1 MVKPR
6 CYLIIDPQHEYAR
19 ELIAIGLK
27 KYGLKPVCIH
37 IDSRAELY
45 KRPFFPE
52 LRTDLVLDNYYLDK
66 LPPPQMAAAIRAK
79 YDVVGIMPYFEQSLA
94 PAAQLVEALG
104 LAWNKPDVVRRFR
117 DKSGLKDFLRNNH
130 PEIPLGASRR
140 VHSVDEVFGEALPP
154 SYVIKPNDGFANRD
168 IGFFTQADSRDAV
181 AKYFGFGNREA
192 FILEETLVGVEYAV
206 NGQMDAAGRAQVVS
220 VLEYERVPANGKP
233 NVYHRTFHVPQT
245 DPNYASIAAY
255 AEQVMN
261 ASGLIRAPFHLELML
276 TAAGPRLIE
285 VGARFGGTRYVFAT
299 NAVHGGRFS
308 HFELAAHHYL
318 FDTPYEGAPCDWDF
332 YNRVSY
338 VHLDGIAERT
348 ERVYTVDGIK
358 DVESLPQFDGWV
370 VKPEAGGLVRRTVDL
385 YTVPYS
391 CHLKS
396 FQGRQDVIDA
406 SERVKAL
413 VRINA
418 HVGTLK
424 RLQVDVVARLRQV
437 QMRGQWLARRLFA
450 A

>member
-1 MVKPR
+1 MAKPR
-6 CYLIIDPQHEYAR
+6 CFLIIDPQHEYAR
-19 ELIAIGLK
+19 ELLGVAAR
-27 KYGLKPVCIH
+27 KYGLKPVCVH

-52 LRTDLVLDNYYLDK
+52 LRGSAVLDNYYLDR
-66 LPPPQMAAAIRAK
+66 MSAADIAARVGDK

-104 LAWNKPDVVRRFR
+104 LRWNKPEVVRRFR
-117 DKSGLKDFLRNNH
+117 DKSGLKDFLRKNH

-140 VHSVDEVFGEALPP
+140 VHNVDEVFAEALPP
-154 SYVIKPNDGFANRD
+154 AYVIKPNDGFANRD
-168 IGFFTQADSRDAV
+168 IGFFTQADSRENV
-181 AKYFGFGNREA
+181 ARYFGFGNREA
-192 FILEETLVGVEYAV
+192 FVLEEKLIGTEYAV
-206 NGQMDAAGRAQVVS
+206 NGQMDADGQAQVVS

-245 DPNYASIAAY
+245 DPAYASVAAY
-255 AEQVMN
+255 AKQVMD
-261 ASGLIRAPFHLELML
+261 ASGLLRAPFHLELML

-299 NAVHGGRFS
+299 NAVHGGAFS

-318 FDTPYEGAPCDWDF
+318 FNTPYAGAPCDWSF

-348 ERVYTVDGIK
+348 ERVYTVDGLGE
-358 DVESLPQFDGWV
+358 VERLPQFDGWV
-370 VKPEAGGLVRRTVDL
+370 VKPEVGSLVRRTVDL

-396 FQGRQDVIDA
+396 FAGRQDIIDA

-418 HVGTLK
+418 HVSAPR
-424 RLQVDVVARLRQV
+424 RLQVEARARLQQV
-437 QMRGQWLARRLFA
+437 RMRGAWLMRRMFAR
-450 A
+450 